1 MLRAVSLPTPR
12 ILIPMSDAQT
22 YHTAT
27 ITLSST
33 IKIVEIQARINHQ
46 KIYQLDKNGIFEL
59 FVSEGERISGSRD
72 FILFCTFKKE
82 F

>member
-1 MLRAVSLPTPR
+1 
-12 ILIPMSDAQT
+12 MSDAQT

-33 IKIVEIQARINHQ
+33 IKIVEIQARIHHQ
-46 KIYQLDKNGIFEL
+46 QAYQLEKIGLFEL

-72 FILFCTFKKE
+72 SSLFCTFEKE
-82 F
+82 FQICRLPN